1 MADNTTSWIVKLVPG
16 QVISPWDIKKL
27 GEFIDVGFSARTI
40 LEAENRELHIKL
52 ESCQRDLS
60 AISAGFTAANTRIA
74 ELEGVN
80 EILMRERNFDPGGA
94 NVLNGFQRDR
104 DKWKVKAESL
114 EDQVWELRDGKTVAY
129 SERDRV
135 VCALSK
141 LLPSH
146 LERHPDSDTNWE
158 DDWRWIVFVQF
169 PTGQASWHIHDL
181 ELVWFDHLERKG
193 GNSWD
198 GHSTS
203 EKYARIERF
212 EKIGALIQ
220 PVPSRAA
227 EKESKL

>member
-1 MADNTTSWIVKLVPG
+1 MAEMD
-16 QVISPWDIKKL
+16 DAKKL
-27 GEFIDVGFSARTI
+27 AALFVDYARI
-40 LEAENRELHIKL
+40 KAENRELLAELTRFREDGAKGKGYSGSSGMVHRIDTLKKL
-52 ESCQRDLS
+52 L
-60 AISAGFTAANTRIA
+60 TAANIRIA

-94 NVLNGFQRDR
+94 NVLNGFLRDR

-181 ELVWFDHLERKG
+181 ELVWFDHLERKV